1 MKRFQWPLQ
10 RLLDV
15 TVQRQRAMRAEL
27 AAVVSAIA
35 EVQSKI
41 DRRRELLR
49 VLLED
54 LAGQDVAERIT
65 NQQVFMSFSVSC
77 EREIERLGT
86 KRSELESEREER
98 RQALLNIRAECQ
110 TLEKLREEA
119 WKQYVSEVQS
129 EQQKELDDVVNTAYA
144 RRIMTGG

>member
-15 TVQRQRAMRAEL
+15 TVQRQRAIRAEL
-27 AAVVSAIA
+27 AAVVSAIG

-54 LAGQDVAERIT
+54 LAGQDVSERIA

-77 EREIERLGT
+77 EREIERLAT
-86 KRSELESEREER
+86 KRRELESEREER
-98 RQALLNIRAECQ
+98 RQALLKVRAECQ

-119 WKQYVSEVQS
+119 WKQYVSAVQA
-129 EQQKELDDVVNTAYA
+129 EQQKELDDVVNTAFA